1 MRRSVLT
8 VFFAAIAGFAA
19 ACQPTEPPKTGS
31 NTTPSP
37 TVPPATSPSSP
48 AAVPSVSPGAT
59 VDPKAPAA
67 SNKIAALEGIW
78 PGVEGTSLTVT
89 KNGEKYKVEIKGLD
103 KKVESFEGTAKG
115 DTIEFKRKDKVE
127 TIKSATAE
135 ETGMKWL
142 QGEKNCVV
150 ITKGSEGYCKK

>member
-19 ACQPTEPPKTGS
+19 ACQPTEPTKPAS
-31 NTTPSP
+31 NATPSP
-37 TVPPATSPSSP
+37 SVPAATSPASP
-48 AAVPSVSPGAT
+48 AAVPAASPGAT

-67 SNKIAALEGIW
+67 STKITALEGTW
-78 PGVEGTSLTVT
+78 PGLDGASLTVT
-89 KNGEKYKVEIKGLD
+89 KNGEKYKVDIAGKD

-127 TIKSATAE
+127 TIKAATAE